1 MDSSTTAIRPEV
13 FSPPRDGTTT
23 VSDYESARLPDL
35 TMNDISQTER
45 LPILDIGQFEGPGS
59 DRTAFLA
66 DLREAARRT
75 GFFYITGHGIS
86 AALIRDLR
94 ALAKRFFA
102 LPAAEK
108 LSIAMV
114 NSPHFRGYN
123 RAGLE
128 HTRGKPDWREQID
141 IGPERQ
147 VARSE
152 PDAPAWT
159 RLQGPNQWPERL
171 PELKPV
177 VLAYQEAVT
186 ALAIKVLRAF
196 AAALEQP
203 EDVFEPIYT
212 PEAHQLLKIIRY
224 PGRSGGDRQGVGAH
238 KDSGFVTILLQD
250 DQAGLQVQ
258 REHGWIDAPPIEGTL
273 VVNVGEILELASN
286 GYLRANVHRV
296 VSPAESAERMSI
308 AFFLGARLDATVP
321 VLDLAPELAAQ
332 AGGLT
337 QDPMNPLFH
346 DVGRNYLKGRLRSH
360 PDVAQRHHADLLERA
375 PESCSGAAAPVK
387 AA

>member
-1 MDSSTTAIRPEV
+1 MSQIA
-13 FSPPRDGTTT
+13 
-23 VSDYESARLPDL
+23 
-35 TMNDISQTER
+35 QTER
-45 LPILDIGQFEGPGS
+45 LPVLDLSGFEHAGP
-59 DRTAFLA
+59 DRVAFLA
-66 DLREAARRT
+66 EVRDAARKA
-75 GFFYITGHGIS
+75 GFFYLTGHGI
-86 AALIRDLR
+86 APALIRDLR
-94 ALAKRFFA
+94 GLAKRFFA
-102 LPAAEK
+102 LPDSEK
-108 LSIAMV
+108 LAIAVV

-147 VARSE
+147 VARLE
-152 PDAPAWT
+152 PGAPAWS
-159 RLQGPNQWPERL
+159 RLQGPNQWPEHL

-186 ALAIKVLRAF
+186 HLAIRVLKAF
-196 AAALEQP
+196 AAALDQP

-224 PGRSGGDRQGVGAH
+224 PGRSQTDRQGVGAH

-258 REHGWIDAPPIEGTL
+258 GENAWIDAPPIEGTF

-286 GYLRANVHRV
+286 GYLKANVHRV
-296 VSPAESAERMSI
+296 VSPPESAERTSI

-321 VLDLAPELAAQ
+321 VLDLTPALAAQ

-337 QDPMNPLFH
+337 QDPLNPLFH

-360 PDVAQRHHADLLERA
+360 PDVAQRHHADLLEPVPA
-375 PESCSGAAAPVK
+375 PCTGAAPID
-387 AA
+387 AAA